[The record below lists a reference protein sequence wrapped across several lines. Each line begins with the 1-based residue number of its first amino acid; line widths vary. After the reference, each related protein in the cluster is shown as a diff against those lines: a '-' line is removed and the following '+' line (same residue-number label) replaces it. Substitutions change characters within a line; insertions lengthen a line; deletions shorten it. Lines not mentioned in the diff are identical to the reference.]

1 MKTGDKLSNA
11 EEPAGVSQPEVS
23 EPTVSN
29 TYAYVVLGL
38 LSLVYVLN
46 FVDRMVLSLL
56 IDPIKKEFGVSD
68 TFMGLLTGPA
78 FAIFYTCVG
87 IPIARW
93 ADSGNR
99 RNIVGMALII
109 WSAMTAASGMVRSF
123 GQLALVRILVGVG
136 EAGGTPPSHSLL
148 SDYFGPERRGTALSI
163 YAWGVYIGTAIAF
176 ICGGYVV
183 QNPEVIISF
192 VCDGAVGTNVGA
204 VTSVCDGYL
213 RDLAGWRVVFYA
225 VGLPGIPLA
234 LVVFLVV
241 RELPRGFSEGH
252 GVNTDKAD
260 FGEVLSYVLN
270 CRAFVYIVLAT
281 SVQALSGYGVI
292 TWGITFLTRVHNI
305 SYAETGWKLGWLIL
319 LAGCGGTFLG
329 GKVMDSLG
337 AKDVSWNMRLP
348 AYLAIIGLPFLVG
361 FALLPN
367 PNLAL
372 LSFIPF
378 YVLTN
383 MYVGPM
389 HAMVQGLVKLRMR
402 ATASAL
408 LVFMVSI
415 IGLGIGPLAVGAL
428 NDALAATYGDAAIRY
443 SLLIVG
449 SLGGFSSILFWQA
462 SKYLAEDLA
471 KAAEPS

>member
-1 MKTGDKLSNA
+1 MGDKLSESEQSGSA
-11 EEPAGVSQPEVS
+11 QP
-23 EPTVSN
+23 PTISN
-29 TYAYVVLGL
+29 TYSYVVLGL
-38 LSLVYVLN
+38 LSLVYVFN

-56 IDPIKKEFGVSD
+56 IEPIKNEFGVSD

-99 RNIVGMALII
+99 RNIVGFSLII

-123 GQLALVRILVGVG
+123 GQLALVRIAVGVG

-176 ICGGYVV
+176 IGGGYIV
-183 QNPEVIISF
+183 QHPDVLVSF
-192 VCDGAVGTNVGA
+192 FCDGSLGSNVGA
-204 VTSVCDGYL
+204 VASVCDNHL
-213 RDLAGWRVVFYA
+213 RGLAGWRVVFYA

-234 LVVFLVV
+234 AAVFLVV
-241 RELPRGFSEGH
+241 RELPRGFSEGAN
-252 GVNTDKAD
+252 VNVEKAP
-260 FGEVLSYVLN
+260 FKEVLSYVLS
-270 CRAFVYIVLAT
+270 CRSFVFIVLAT

-292 TWGITFLTRVHNI
+292 TWGITFLMRVHHLD
-305 SYAETGWKLGWLIL
+305 YAETGWKLGWLIL
-319 LAGCGGTFLG
+319 IAGCGGTFLG

-337 AKDVSWNMRLP
+337 ARDVSWNMRLP
-348 AYLAIIGLPFLVG
+348 AYLAIAGLPFLAG

-372 LSFIPF
+372 LSFVPF
-378 YVLTN
+378 YILTN

-402 ATASAL
+402 ATASAF

-428 NDALAATYGDAAIRY
+428 NDLLAAQYGDAAIRY
-443 SLLIVG
+443 SLLMVG

-462 SKYLAEDLA
+462 SKSLAEGLA
-471 KAAEPS
+471 KAAE